1 MRQDSST
8 PTKAALYARVSSQ
21 AQAEDDKTSLGEQVA
36 DMEAYCAERGY
47 TIIQRY
53 QDVESGVSRTR
64 PGFQRLQA
72 DARAGAFDVVLAWK
86 SDRLAR
92 SGSAMGDLLDAVG
105 RRVGVETVKETFDL
119 RIAELMASIAR
130 MERANFVER
139 SLMGKRGAARAGRI
153 PAGRPL
159 YGYRKDAEGKPII
172 DEHQAIVVSRLF
184 HLYANERLG
193 VPSIANTLEREY
205 GFTRTAPGLYWML
218 RNQTYAGKMVYD
230 GVEIPCP
237 PIVTRATWDRTQELL
252 TKKTIRAA
260 RGNTKVFYLLQQTIT
275 CDNCGHILSARTRR
289 EKSGRTL
296 RYYRCR
302 GYTKDCR
309 PRPYIRA
316 DELEATVWY
325 HVRAVLARPDL
336 IVKRFSDPDGDA
348 LDEDIRAAARDLQK
362 WIRRSERLTQV
373 YVQEIIPLEEFEHQR
388 RFVREPLEAA
398 EERLG
403 RLRVQKE
410 RADAST
416 DMMAA
421 FKANAAE
428 YLESLG
434 VDPKTGEPSSD
445 GGPLDMEG
453 RKAIIRD
460 VVESATIDA
469 DCQLRYQLRVPDLT
483 KKAASTSSASAWT

>member
-8 PTKAALYARVSSQ
+8 PSAGLYTRVSSDQQ
-21 AQAEDDKTSLGEQVA
+21 AGEDSVSLSEQTRDIEEYA
-36 DMEAYCAERGY
+36 SSRGY
-47 TIIQRY
+47 SITHRY
-53 QDVESGVSRTR
+53 EDVESGVSRTR
-64 PGFQRLQA
+64 PGFCRMQE
-72 DARAGAFDVVLAWK
+72 DAKTGQFDIIIAWK

-105 RRVGVETVKETFDL
+105 RRVGVETVRETFDL

-130 MERANFVER
+130 MERESFVER

-159 YGYRKDAEGKPII
+159 YGYRKNKEGKPVV
-172 DEHQAIVVSRLF
+172 DEHEAIVVSRLF
-184 HLYANERLG
+184 AMYVDQGVG
-193 VPSIANTLEREY
+193 VPTIARTLNKEY
-205 GFTRTAPGLYWML
+205 AFKRTAPGLYWML
-218 RNQTYAGKMVYD
+218 RNQTYAGTMTYD

-237 PIVTRATWDRTQELL
+237 AIVDRATWDRAQGLL

-275 CDNCGHILSARTRR
+275 CDNCGRLLSARTRR
-289 EKSGRTL
+289 EKNGKVL

-302 GYTKDCR
+302 GYTKKCR

-336 IVKRFSDPDGDA
+336 IVKRFSDNDGDA
-348 LDEDIRAAARDLQK
+348 LDEDIRAAERDLLK
-362 WIRRSERLTQV
+362 WTRRSERLTAI
-373 YVQEIIPLEEFEHQR
+373 YVQGIIDQEEYEHQR

-416 DMMAA
+416 DMVAA
-421 FKANAAE
+421 FRENAAE

-469 DCQLRYQLRVPDLT
+469 DTQLRYQLRVPDLT
-483 KKAASTSSASAWT
+483 KVARTSSSPAWT